1 MKNLEISR
9 RVVRITA
16 FGVRKKK
23 KKKTTI
29 KAALG
34 PPDKASKQ
42 ELTRSNK
49 LLSNYYISEQRL
61 KNKTAKSHET
71 TSSGLM
77 YVELEFSQTNM

>member
-1 MKNLEISR
+1 MESE
-9 RVVRITA
+9 
-16 FGVRKKK
+16 KKK

>member
-1 MKNLEISR
+1 MESE
-9 RVVRITA
+9 
-16 FGVRKKK
+16 KKQN
-23 KKKTTI
+23 KTTI

-34 PPDKASKQ
+34 PPDKASEQ